1 MLKLTWMAAGAL
13 FLTLWSRFRDDRL
26 ERKGKLTEV
35 HDRLAFSVEG
45 RERVG
50 EGAGGYGGRQDGQ
63 GQQTPPDVSGRKRI
77 RIPPSALIPAHLRRD
92 RRTGVQYSI
101 CDPIPFIGLR
111 D

>member
-50 EGAGGYGGRQDGQ
+50 EGRVGTAAGRTARANRLHPTFLVENTNSPLGAH
-63 GQQTPPDVSGRKRI
+63 SGS
-77 RIPPSALIPAHLRRD
+77 PPSRPED
-92 RRTGVQYSI
+92 RS
-101 CDPIPFIGLR
+101 PI
-111 D
+111 

>member
-50 EGAGGYGGRQDGQ
+50 EGAGGDGGRQDGQ
-63 GQQTPPDVSGRKRI
+63 GQQTPPDVSGRKHEFEF
-77 RIPPSALIPAHLRRD
+77 PPRRLFRLTSVETGGPESNIVSATQFPLLA
-92 RRTGVQYSI
+92 
-101 CDPIPFIGLR
+101 
-111 D
+111 